1 MTQPSL
7 LDAVARQER
16 PRKRVRAVSRA
27 QYAALRD
34 GNQLSKRA
42 ADVLR
47 ELAAFYNRTAYWPTA
62 AELTRWMFEHRD
74 LPRDDSRL
82 IAPRLTE
89 FSRGVKDR
97 TTGVY
102 RGGGLVDNLPA
113 RPCQVAGKK
122 AHPYRITEAGAKFVV
137 GQ

>member
-1 MTQPSL
+1 VTQLGL
-7 LDAVARQER
+7 LDVVARDER
-16 PRKRVRAVSRA
+16 PRKRVRAVSKA

-34 GNQLSKRA
+34 GDRLSKRA

-47 ELAAFYNRTAYWPTA
+47 ELAAFYNRRAYWPTA
-62 AELTRWMFEHRD
+62 AELTRWMFKHRD

-97 TTGVY
+97 KTGVY
-102 RGGGLVDNLPA
+102 HGGGVIENLPA

-122 AHPYRITEAGAKFVV
+122 AHPLRITEAGAKFVV